1 MHEPVA
7 PPPQHPFPPPLSLS
21 LAIDQTPPCCRQP
34 WHFDLGFIGYLG
46 SPYGPFLSL
55 LFLARAMVKVASGFG
70 LSSFTSLGDATYAQL
85 NKPASHSPMALKR
98 AFVKGRGS
106 AKDGG
111 RPLAWVSATSTHAHI

>member
-1 MHEPVA
+1 MPISSIELPL
-7 PPPQHPFPPPLSLS
+7 QLLSL
-21 LAIDQTPPCCRQP
+21 LVCTR
-34 WHFDLGFIGYLG
+34 
-46 SPYGPFLSL
+46 PYGPFLSL

-111 RPLAWVSATSTHAHI
+111 RPLAWVSATHTHAHI